1 MVNFSLEGK
10 TALVTG
16 ASRGIGQALA
26 LALATSGAFVIC
38 ASSRSGGCDE
48 TLRKIQSEG
57 GQAMALD
64 ADLADADAVIK
75 LAEDALSIK
84 GHIDILLNNGGTI
97 FRAPATDFPFDE
109 WRNVLAVNID
119 SAFLLSPNYWQDDG
133 RTGTRQNHQYCI
145 NVKLYRWHHRSCL
158 HRE

>member
-26 LALATSGAFVIC
+26 LALDTSGAFVIC
-38 ASSRSGGCDE
+38 ASSRPGGCDE

-57 GQAMALD
+57 GQAIALD
-64 ADLADADAVIK
+64 ADLADADEVVK

-97 FRAPATDFPFDE
+97 FRA
-109 WRNVLAVNID
+109 
-119 SAFLLSPNYWQDDG
+119 
-133 RTGTRQNHQYCI
+133 
-145 NVKLYRWHHRSCL
+145 
-158 HRE
+158 